1 MSLSQIL
8 GTGRIE
14 ITVLPRRGANRTN
27 RTAGAGQGQTERVQ
41 LVIRMGDGLRRTKR
55 GTETE
60 NISVDKTVNGTGD
73 RTCGTRSGE

>member
-14 ITVLPRRGANRTN
+14 ITVLPRRGAN